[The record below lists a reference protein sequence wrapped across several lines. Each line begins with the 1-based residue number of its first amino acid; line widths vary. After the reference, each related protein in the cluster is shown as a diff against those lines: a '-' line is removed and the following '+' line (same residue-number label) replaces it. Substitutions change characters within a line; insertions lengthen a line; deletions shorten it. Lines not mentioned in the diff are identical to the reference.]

1 LIDSGR
7 AIVDVVVLLLAL
19 LEHLED
25 EIATNGR
32 IVSVAKMLIDTLLE
46 SFDAFADFLGV
57 VDMDQFLKD
66 GT

>member
-7 AIVDVVVLLLAL
+7 AIVDVIVFLLAL
-19 LEHLED
+19 FEYLED
-25 EIATNGR
+25 EIATNSR

-57 VDMDQFLKD
+57 VGMDQFLKD
-66 GT
+66 